1 MRESSE
7 SHLVHLEKWDIA
19 CHIIK
24 QRMSQSSATAALQQE
39 LVSPEET
46 QEGEESLTSNS
57 HQTAA
62 PPHGKP

>member
-1 MRESSE
+1 M
-7 SHLVHLEKWDIA
+7 K
-19 CHIIK
+19 
-24 QRMSQSSATAALQQE
+24 SQSAALAAITEGE